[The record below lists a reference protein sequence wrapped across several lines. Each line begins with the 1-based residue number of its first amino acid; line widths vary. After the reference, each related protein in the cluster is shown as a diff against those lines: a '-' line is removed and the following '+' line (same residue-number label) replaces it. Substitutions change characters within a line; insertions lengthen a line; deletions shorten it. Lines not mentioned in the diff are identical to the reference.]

1 MRYKRDSHS
10 TFHPVRVDAGSMTLK
25 LDEDKYVYV
34 EENTEFKLIAQGT
47 DENSKTAIELT
58 KGAIT
63 NEIQNKLSTES
74 SYEVNTPNATMA
86 VRGTVFR
93 VEVTYDEAGVCY
105 TKVSTLEGKV
115 ACRLVYADGS
125 VSEQEVLIEHGYEVI
140 IYQDDKNTDYMGDV
154 EPIDFSKLPQAVS
167 ERFGALIDELK
178 EELGLKEETTNQK
191 SEYTVTFLY
200 NGAVFGTQ
208 TVKAGACAQEPSLMP
223 EAGGSWDYDFSKPV
237 MEDIT
242 IEWK

>member
-1 MRYKRDSHS
+1 
-10 TFHPVRVDAGSMTLK
+10 
-25 LDEDKYVYV
+25 
-34 EENTEFKLIAQGT
+34 
-47 DENSKTAIELT
+47 
-58 KGAIT
+58 
-63 NEIQNKLSTES
+63 
-74 SYEVNTPNATMA
+74 MA
-86 VRGTVFR
+86 
-93 VEVTYDEAGVCY
+93 
-105 TKVSTLEGKV
+105 S
-115 ACRLVYADGS
+115 RLVYADGS

-208 TVKAGACAQEPSLMP
+208 TLMP

>member
-1 MRYKRDSHS
+1 
-10 TFHPVRVDAGSMTLK
+10 
-25 LDEDKYVYV
+25 
-34 EENTEFKLIAQGT
+34 
-47 DENSKTAIELT
+47 
-58 KGAIT
+58 
-63 NEIQNKLSTES
+63 
-74 SYEVNTPNATMA
+74 
-86 VRGTVFR
+86 
-93 VEVTYDEAGVCY
+93 
-105 TKVSTLEGKV
+105 
-115 ACRLVYADGS
+115 
-125 VSEQEVLIEHGYEVI
+125 
-140 IYQDDKNTDYMGDV
+140 MGDV

-237 MEDIT
+237 VEDIT

>member
-1 MRYKRDSHS
+1 M
-10 TFHPVRVDAGSMTLK
+10 
-25 LDEDKYVYV
+25 
-34 EENTEFKLIAQGT
+34 
-47 DENSKTAIELT
+47 
-58 KGAIT
+58 
-63 NEIQNKLSTES
+63 
-74 SYEVNTPNATMA
+74 NTPNATMA

-115 ACRLVYADGS
+115 ASRLVYADGS

-200 NGAVFGTQ
+200 NGSVFGTQ